1 MLKIGIDLG
10 GTKIEGIV
18 MDAHNNT
25 VVRKRIP
32 TEQKF
37 GYDHIMKNLVGLYDG
52 LLGENKQQLHRIGI
66 GTPGHTNKEGLL
78 KNSSL
83 LCLNDKP
90 FLNDFERFVGVR
102 PNTENDA
109 NCFAIAEAVMGSGK
123 GKKLVFGVIMG
134 TGCGGGLVI
143 DGSVIRGAH
152 YLGGEI
158 GHATLH
164 PNGVDCFCGKK
175 GCTERYISGSGV
187 QERYFDKTGVTK
199 DLKNIIA
206 AYRDGDADAG
216 EIMNDFFENY
226 GIVMANLINI
236 IDPDKIVLGGGLSNI
251 DELYTIGIE
260 RVKKHVFKE
269 NPIVNIVK
277 NLLGDSAG
285 VFGAALLGENE
296 KA

>member
-1 MLKIGIDLG
+1 
-10 GTKIEGIV
+10 
-18 MDAHNNT
+18 
-25 VVRKRIP
+25 
-32 TEQKF
+32 
-37 GYDHIMKNLVGLYDG
+37 
-52 LLGENKQQLHRIGI
+52 
-66 GTPGHTNKEGLL
+66 
-78 KNSSL
+78 
-83 LCLNDKP
+83 
-90 FLNDFERFVGVR
+90 
-102 PNTENDA
+102 
-109 NCFAIAEAVMGSGK
+109 
-123 GKKLVFGVIMG
+123 MG

-143 DGSVIRGAH
+143 DGSVIRGSQ

-164 PNGVDCFCGKK
+164 PNGVDCFCKKK

-187 QERYFDKTGVTK
+187 QERYLDKTGVTK
-199 DLKNIIA
+199 DLRNIIA

-216 EIMNDFFENY
+216 EIMNDFFDNY

-260 RVKKHVFKE
+260 RVKKHVFK
-269 NPIVNIVK
+269 NDPIVNIVE

-296 KA
+296 KV